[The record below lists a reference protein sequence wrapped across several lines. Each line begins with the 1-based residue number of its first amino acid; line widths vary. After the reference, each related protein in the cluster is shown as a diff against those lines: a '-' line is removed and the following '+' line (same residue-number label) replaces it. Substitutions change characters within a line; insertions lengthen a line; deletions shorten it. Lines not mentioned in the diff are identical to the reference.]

1 MPRKYISPQNTKAI
15 IDVAKMGWPLW
26 MKLKGLDVEVVGSG
40 LQRYEEVRDS
50 RLMICP
56 NHPSETDAEVLFG
69 LSRMVHDEFC
79 FLTAHEIFHG
89 SRGLNRELLP
99 RLGCYSVERGT
110 KDVAAFKTTRDILIS
125 NHHKIVG
132 FPEGEISHL
141 NDVVMPLERGLIQMG
156 FSAMDKL
163 RSEEERRSV
172 KILPVAVK
180 YYLSSDVS
188 KQISQTLSQIENEF
202 ELCEIR
208 SSSLAD
214 RAKRA
219 MLSAVSRLEIRFGI
233 SVIPSTNLDI
243 RMVNLRWAILGRV
256 ADRLGVCCPRFER
269 QVDCA
274 HMLQSLLYD
283 IHFHGVS
290 KVPVALA
297 AIERRGLYRDLL
309 TVIDLIALEDSFV
322 GKPFETVSDEQ
333 IWDIIRIL
341 RLITFRKRVRPRK
354 QTVLLMI
361 GEPIV
366 LYDFYELYQSSRAS
380 AVSEAVKQLSNQL
393 TSMLNQLDNVFRS
406 R

>member
-15 IDVAKMGWPLW
+15 IDVAKNGWPLW

-56 NHPSETDAEVLFG
+56 NHPCETDAEVLFG

-163 RSEEERRSV
+163 QSEVERRSV
-172 KILPVAVK
+172 KILPVALK
-180 YYLSSDVS
+180 YYLSSDVT
-188 KQISQTLSQIENEF
+188 KQISQTLEQIEGEF
-202 ELCEIR
+202 ELCKIGNA
-208 SSSLAD
+208 SLAE

-219 MLSAVSRLEIRFGI
+219 MLSAIGRLEIRFGI
-233 SVIPSTNLDI
+233 SVIPGTSLDI
-243 RMVNLRWAILGRV
+243 RMVNLRWAILERV

-274 HMLQSLLYD
+274 HMLQSLLCD
-283 IHFHGVS
+283 IHFHGS
-290 KVPVALA
+290 AASAALGA
-297 AIERRGLYRDLL
+297 VEVRCLYRDLV

-322 GKPFETVSDEQ
+322 GKAFETVSDEQ

-341 RLITFRKRVRPRK
+341 RLITFRKRIRPRK
-354 QTVLLMI
+354 QTVLVML

-366 LYDFYELYQSSRAS
+366 LNEFYALYQSSRAS
-380 AVSEAVKQLSNQL
+380 AVSEAVTQLSNQL
-393 TSMLNQLDNVFRS
+393 VGMLKELDNVFRS